1 MRRTLWTVGALA
13 LFAVAV
19 AACSSPSISDSQLG
33 FNIVES
39 LLLVSAS
46 DNTVGTVVLGSTAGN
61 CPLFQEGADFLQIG
75 STDFLTFQMES
86 LAPDLLTYLPLTA
99 GTYTILMPSA
109 TGPQDA
115 GLYAAV
121 VEYETNDVCANS
133 STGGNSGT
141 LTIQPFAPDS
151 GPSLAS
157 YTVVFGLQRFNG
169 SYPLAT
175 CVIPAS
181 APPQLDAGTCLFPG
195 QP

>member
-19 AACSSPSISDSQLG
+19 AACSSPTVSDSQLG

-46 DNTVGTVVLGSTAGN
+46 DNTLGTVVLGSTAGN

-75 STDFLTFQMES
+75 STDFLTFFLEALQP
-86 LAPDLLTYLPLTA
+86 PDTALPLTA
-99 GTYTILMPSA
+99 GTYTIIMPGA
-109 TGPQDA
+109 TNPADA

-121 VEYETNDVCANS
+121 VEYETNDTCANS

-169 SYPLAT
+169 SYPLTT
-175 CVIPAS
+175 CVIPANAPS
-181 APPQLDAGTCLFPG
+181 ALDAGTCLFPG